1 MFFLDLTGRVVV
13 VVCILRR
20 IKLSSLVREE
30 VA

>member
-1 MFFLDLTGRVVV
+1 MFFLDLTGREVV